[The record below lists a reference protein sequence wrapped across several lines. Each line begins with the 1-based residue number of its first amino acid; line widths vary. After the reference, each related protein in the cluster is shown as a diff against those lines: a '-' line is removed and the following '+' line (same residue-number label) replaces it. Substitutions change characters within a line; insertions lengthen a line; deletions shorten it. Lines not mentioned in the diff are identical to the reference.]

1 MDSSR
6 TVKIERIILGS
17 IMLAIIVIATIAIA
31 SPVRAQTAQEF
42 NQLEASGAFKA
53 QRVTGKQARKSRVA
67 PASHYAGG
75 DLVSR
80 ARSYMHTNPTGWRRL
95 WCGRFLAMIAPDAAA
110 QVKNPN
116 RARSWASL
124 PRTSPSIG
132 AIVVMTRGKGGGH
145 VGVVTGFDANG
156 NPIVISGNHNN
167 RVDEGVYPRSRVIAY
182 VSGS

>member
-1 MDSSR
+1 M
-6 TVKIERIILGS
+6 TTLKI
-17 IMLAIIVIATIAIA
+17 
-31 SPVRAQTAQEF
+31 TAVAVAALF
-42 NQLEASGAFKA
+42 ITTSAYS
-53 QRVTGKQARKSRVA
+53 KSRVA
-67 PASHYAGG
+67 ESYIFCDQRGCRQSDELHQAPKVFGEITRKANK
-75 DLVSR
+75 R
-80 ARSYMHTNPTGWRRL
+80 ARRVVSDVVASGDYLVDKARHYLGTNPTGWRSL
-95 WCGRFLAMIAPDAAA
+95 WCGRFMAMIAPDAAA

-132 AIVVMTRGKGGGH
+132 AIAVMTRGKTGGH